1 MSDPNVPPPPGGMPP
16 PPGGQPPAAPPPG
29 PPGGGMPP
37 PPGGGGGGGYNPPP
51 AQPYQGGGGGQRLD
65 VGTAISYGWNKFSEN
80 VGPFIML
87 VIGVFVAIFVVSL
100 IAQLALIPA
109 INGDNSSFVLAMI
122 GFSVAMFL
130 QVAVA
135 VIVQAGIYRAGLGVT
150 QGRTP
155 SFSMFTESTNI
166 GPYIL
171 TAIVVALGAMVG
183 YLLCFIPG
191 IIWLF
196 FTTFAPLRALDKGEG
211 PGDAIKGSI
220 DMVRNN
226 LGQVFVILLVS
237 YLVYIAG
244 ALLCGIGLLVSI
256 PVALIAV
263 CWTYRVI
270 NGEPVAP

>member
-1 MSDPNVPPPPGGMPP
+1 MPP
-16 PPGGQPPAAPPPG
+16 PA
-29 PPGGGMPP
+29 
-37 PPGGGGGGGYNPPP
+37 GGGGGGGFSQPP
-51 AQPYQGGGGGQRLD
+51 AQPYGGGGGQRLD

-100 IAQLALIPA
+100 ISQLALIPA
-109 INGDNSSFVLAMI
+109 INGDNGSGFLFLI
-122 GFSVAMFL
+122 GFAVAMFL

-135 VIVQAGIYRAGLGVT
+135 IIVQAGIYRAGLGVT
-150 QGRTP
+150 QGRAP

-166 GPYIL
+166 GAYVL

-183 YLLCFIPG
+183 YVLCIIPG

-220 DMVRNN
+220 DMVKNN
-226 LGQVFVILLVS
+226 LGQVFLILLVS
-237 YLVYIAG
+237 YLVYLAG

>member
-1 MSDPNVPPPPGGMPP
+1 
-16 PPGGQPPAAPPPG
+16 
-29 PPGGGMPP
+29 MPP

-109 INGDNSSFVLAMI
+109 INGDNGSFVLAMI

-150 QGRTP
+150 QGKTP